1 MNVNN
6 VTAKCMRSHR
16 KWTNGRPPRTKKSKA
31 CAMKRMGSGERDKH
45 RTRGFGRWRKRS
57 EGYGNFSIVD
67 STSIE
72 EVHSLSWFYFRLYLT
87 LFHHEITSVLTVFLY
102 VLGAVLVMPVR
113 AISPSVSIV
122 LS

>member
-45 RTRGFGRWRKRS
+45 RTSRFGRRRKRS
-57 EGYGNFSIVD
+57 EGYGNF
-67 STSIE
+67 SIE